1 MHAYDHVGGDYQD
14 SCDDKHCH
22 NYFLLSVLLTVYS
35 IVASL
40 HVPSMAVTTILTG
53 VSNM

>member
-1 MHAYDHVGGDYQD
+1 MHMTMSVVTIKIRVMIIIATII
-14 SCDDKHCH
+14 
-22 NYFLLSVLLTVYS
+22 FWLSVLLNVYS
-35 IVASL
+35 TVASL